1 MCSVFSLAILPLVL
15 LTKIK
20 ILYFKISNVSCI
32 TGMIVYY
39 LYLKF
44 LNIDCIVYKYTHD
57 YFCVAIL
64 RGVFL
69 ADFSSLLCLMNENVC
84 DLGTIKSID
93 LG

>member
-20 ILYFKISNVSCI
+20 ILYFKISSVSCI

-44 LNIDCIVYKYTHD
+44 SNIDCIVHVCARD
-57 YFCVAIL
+57 YFCVTIL
-64 RGVFL
+64 R
-69 ADFSSLLCLMNENVC
+69 DFFSRLFCFVMLNE
-84 DLGTIKSID
+84 
-93 LG
+93 